1 MFRTKCGCEWPD
13 GCNGTGT
20 LYCDGCGGD
29 ICVCIC
35 GGEMEC
41 PGCETCE
48 AAREIEDEEVEDEE
62 LEYER

>member
-1 MFRTKCGCEWPD
+1 MFRTKCLCEWPD

-35 GGEMEC
+35 GGWMEC
-41 PGCETCE
+41 PGCEYCLDE
-48 AAREIEDEEVEDEE
+48 ALVGDDEDEE
-62 LEYER
+62 L